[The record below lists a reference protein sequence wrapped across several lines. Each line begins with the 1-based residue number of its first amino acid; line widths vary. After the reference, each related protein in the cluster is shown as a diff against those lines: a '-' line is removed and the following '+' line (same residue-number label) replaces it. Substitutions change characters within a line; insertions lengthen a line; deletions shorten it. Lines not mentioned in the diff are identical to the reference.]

1 MKSHWSHVSAPFR
14 TLTFR
19 FHRTS
24 GKCSDRG
31 LNPTKAQPHL
41 HSSNH
46 TSTGS
51 SLCAGRLAGSGRCLE
66 TLSVC
71 LCLHRGDQHQRA
83 ACPLTWP
90 RWGPASSG
98 SVHVAWCCLCASQG
112 SPASGVPG
120 LSGHSDRA
128 GWAWTDGSLSSVLL
142 SPWAGC
148 PLTFL
153 LSCRKTSV
161 WLRSKRSVHMI
172 ISCVNRRCRFQA
184 FLGRT

>member
-66 TLSVC
+66 MLSAC

-112 SPASGVPG
+112 SPASAVTATEQDGRGQMEACLPSCCLRGLAVPSRFFSVAG
-120 LSGHSDRA
+120 RLAFGSDLSVPS
-128 GWAWTDGSLSSVLL
+128 T
-142 SPWAGC
+142 
-148 PLTFL
+148 
-153 LSCRKTSV
+153 
-161 WLRSKRSVHMI
+161 
-172 ISCVNRRCRFQA
+172 
-184 FLGRT
+184 